1 MHTRHGEVFRPVPE
15 ADIKPLTRS
24 WWLMLLRGIAGVL
37 FGIAAFVWPG
47 LTVLALTLLYG
58 AFALADGVF
67 SLGAAITGSGNDKS
81 IPTWWLVL
89 IGLLGIVAGIVA
101 FLWPG
106 LTAFALVIMIGAWAV
121 TIGILEII
129 GAIWLRHEL
138 EDEWLLIAAGL
149 LSVLFGAALLLRP
162 GAGALALAWAIGA
175 FALVSGLLHIAFA
188 FRLKGV
194 ADRRPAGTAGLAS
207 GGHRQ

>member
-1 MHTRHGEVFRPVPE
+1 MQTRHGEAYRVIPE
-15 ADIKPLTRS
+15 TNVKPLTRS
-24 WWLMLLRGIAGVL
+24 WWLMLLRGLAGIA

-58 AFALADGVF
+58 AFAMADGIF
-67 SLGAAITGSGNDKS
+67 SLGAAATGTGEKG

-89 IGLLGIVAGIVA
+89 IGLLGIAAGAVA

-106 LTAFALVIMIGAWAV
+106 LTAFALIIMIGAWAV
-121 TIGILEII
+121 AVGIMEII

-149 LSVLFGAALLLRP
+149 LSVLFGAAILLRP

-175 FALVSGLLHIAFA
+175 FAILSGLLHLAFA
-188 FRLKGV
+188 FRLKG
-194 ADRRPAGTAGLAS
+194 AGDS
-207 GGHRQ
+207 GTSAAATRG

>member
-1 MHTRHGEVFRPVPE
+1 MHTHRGEVDRLVPE
-15 ADIKPLTRS
+15 AGIKPLTRS
-24 WWLMLLRGIAGVL
+24 WWLMLLRGLAGVA

-58 AFALADGVF
+58 AFAMADGIF
-67 SLGAAITGSGNDKS
+67 SLSAAITGTGEKS
-81 IPTWWLVL
+81 IPTWWLLL
-89 IGLLGIVAGIVA
+89 IGLLGIAAGAVA

-149 LSVLFGAALLLRP
+149 LSLLFGAALLLRP
-162 GAGALALAWAIGA
+162 AAGAVALAWAVGA
-175 FALVSGLLHIAFA
+175 FALLSGLLHIAFA

-194 ADRRPAGTAGLAS
+194 HDRT
-207 GGHRQ
+207 